1 MTITTYRVNSL
12 TSKLMCPFTKI
23 QTENSCTNLNSS
35 LSPVSE
41 SNDEV
46 VLSSKDIMRFEI
58 AHQHVNRK
66 Q

>member
-1 MTITTYRVNSL
+1 MTITTYRVKSL
-12 TSKLMCPFTKI
+12 ASRLTCPFTKI
-23 QTENSCTNLNSS
+23 QTENSRTNLNSS
-35 LSPVSE
+35 SSPE

-46 VLSSKDIMRFEI
+46 ILNSKDIMKFDI